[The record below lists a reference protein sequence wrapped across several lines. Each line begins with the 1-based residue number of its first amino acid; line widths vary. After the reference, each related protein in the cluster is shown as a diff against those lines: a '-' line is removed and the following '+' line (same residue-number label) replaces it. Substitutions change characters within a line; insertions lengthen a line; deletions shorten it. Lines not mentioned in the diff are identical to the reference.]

1 MKKEKKMEI
10 NSLFFKVTYKLHCI
24 KSYPFKYRT
33 SCFKKVSSICDFIPT
48 HGSKLMCDFGSGMQI
63 YQMQRFLRLEVKNI
77 VEN

>member
-10 NSLFFKVTYKLHCI
+10 NPLFFKVTYKLHCI

-33 SCFKKVSSICDFIPT
+33 SCFKKVSSICDFIPK

-63 YQMQRFLRLEVKNI
+63 LSNAAVSST
-77 VEN
+77 